1 MQLIRKLKQHDI
13 IPLWSNL
20 PFYIP
25 AGLALQKGLVWYG
38 VLIALA
44 TTVSLY
50 YHHTDETALK
60 KTDRVLA
67 YSVIIANLYVLH
79 LSGWKQ
85 PYFAVALF
93 FVVIAFYFFLMA
105 VEPNTTSITAS
116 GTSVRWLSPLCAFW
130 PTSASLQ
137 PPQTPALNQL
147 TLILARTQ

>member
-1 MQLIRKLKQHDI
+1 MELVFCRHTSDGFFYLTAMLKAMQLIRKLKQHDI

-25 AGLALQKGLVWYG
+25 AGLAIQKGLLWYG
-38 VLIALA
+38 LLIALA

-67 YSVIIANLYVLH
+67 YSVVVANLYVLH

-85 PYFAVALF
+85 PYFAIALIFVA
-93 FVVIAFYFFLMA
+93 IAFYFFFHGRGAKYDLYHGLWHLSS
-105 VEPNTTSITAS
+105 VVITMMC
-116 GTSVRWLSPLCAFW
+116 V
-130 PTSASLQ
+130 
-137 PPQTPALNQL
+137 
-147 TLILARTQ
+147 LAY